1 MAITRTD
8 VEYVANLARLELTDA
23 EKDQFVEQLGRILHH
38 VDTIQAANVE
48 GVEPYISAACEGNV
62 FREDVARPSL
72 DRVKALQ
79 NAPLQKDGAFRVPQV
94 VE

>member
-48 GVEPYISAACEGNV
+48 GVEPYISAASEGNV
-62 FREDVARPSL
+62 FREDVARPGL
-72 DRVKALQ
+72 DRAKALQ